1 MAPFISGDFHAVI
14 RRLEGQIEEIQNRL
28 VELRNRQHHRENRL
42 EELLSQQNTEEEVL
56 LLLQQNDETVR
67 QIRTM
72 EESIP
77 QKERRIRE
85 LNLKYQVALCRE
97 EHQRRYGW

>member
-1 MAPFISGDFHAVI
+1 MTPFFSEDIPAVI
-14 RRLEGQIEEIQNRL
+14 RVLQSGIHENNSRLIGMRD
-28 VELRNRQHHRENRL
+28 RQRHRENRL
-42 EELLSQQNTEEEVL
+42 ERLFSQSNSEEQID
-56 LLLQQNDETVR
+56 LLLQQNYDAAR

-72 EESIP
+72 EESIR
-77 QKERRIRE
+77 QKETRIRE